1 MSNQAKALYAP
12 LLDPMIDISRDNGR
26 VVAYSRLYDDIYFS
40 SESGY
45 DETMTVFMKP
55 TGLPERFEHARLTT
69 IAELGFGT
77 GLNFCV
83 ALSLFRKHAPVDA
96 RLHYI
101 ATEHAPLTADQIKD
115 VLSAYPHLDIETA
128 DLITALPPRWPGRHR
143 VFLDQGR
150 VTLDLNYQDSKTM
163 LASSDFAADIWF
175 LDGFTPARNPDMW
188 QGDIY
193 NHMARCS
200 AKDAICASFTAAG
213 DVRRG
218 LEAAGFDITRHDGFG
233 RKRHR
238 ITGILSSRIAVRPQP
253 ALPASVKIIG
263 AGIAGASL
271 AYALARRHI
280 NVEVL
285 DAASDMA
292 EGASGNIAALQTPR
306 LTVDPTDHGWLSM
319 NAFGFAR
326 RSALAMG
333 AGLDEGCI
341 TLAKD
346 EKEAARQQKLLR
358 QGWPD
363 ALFSHMDAAAISD
376 RLGVH
381 LSAEGLFYPYAGAVD
396 PRLWISRMLENIP
409 CRYNVNIT
417 SMTNTASGIML
428 TGDYGH
434 ENRGHDN
441 RGHEHHHYEDHAD
454 IVVIAA
460 GAGLSAL
467 WGRRLEPILPITAN
481 SGQVSHIP
489 SDEAPD
495 ITIPISF
502 GGYMARAKD
511 GSVALGASYQRIQ
524 NDHVMMPTDQISA
537 HANAHAENVARL
549 PDILQN
555 RLPHAPDH
563 WQNHWSGRQSVRAT
577 TPDRQPMAG
586 ALGKGLYI
594 LGGLGSR
601 GMVTAPILAEALA
614 ADICGEA
621 SPLDTAMRRAVDPF
635 RFSRRA
641 GL

>member
-1 MSNQAKALYAP
+1 
-12 LLDPMIDISRDNGR
+12 
-26 VVAYSRLYDDIYFS
+26 
-40 SESGY
+40 
-45 DETMTVFMKP
+45 
-55 TGLPERFEHARLTT
+55 
-69 IAELGFGT
+69 
-77 GLNFCV
+77 
-83 ALSLFRKHAPVDA
+83 
-96 RLHYI
+96 
-101 ATEHAPLTADQIKD
+101 
-115 VLSAYPHLDIETA
+115 
-128 DLITALPPRWPGRHR
+128 

-150 VTLDLNYQDSKTM
+150 VTLDLIYQDSKTM

-175 LDGFTPARNPDMW
+175 LDGFTPIRNPDMW
-188 QGDIY
+188 HGDIY
-193 NHMARCS
+193 HHMARCS

-238 ITGILSSRIAVRPQP
+238 ITGILSSRIAVKPQP

-333 AGLDEGCI
+333 AGLDKGCI

-346 EKEAARQQKLLR
+346 EKEAMRQQKLLR

-381 LSAEGLFYPYAGAVD
+381 LAAEGLFYPYAGAVD
-396 PRLWISRMLENIP
+396 PRLWISRLLENIP

-434 ENRGHDN
+434 K
-441 RGHEHHHYEDHAD
+441 DHAD

-467 WGRRLEPILPITAN
+467 WGPRMEPILPITAN
-481 SGQVSHIP
+481 CGQVSHIP
-489 SDEAPD
+489 SDDAPD

-502 GGYMARAKD
+502 GGYMARSKD
-511 GSVALGASYQRIQ
+511 GSVVLGASYQRIQ
-524 NDHVMMPTDQISA
+524 NDHIRMPADQISA
-537 HANAHAENVARL
+537 HANVYANVHAENIARL
-549 PDILQN
+549 PDTLQN

-563 WQNHWSGRQSVRAT
+563 WQNHWGGRQSVRAT

-586 ALGKGLYI
+586 ALGKELYI